1 MTDAAYLGG
10 VFMGV
15 LSSLYTGVSGLTA
28 QGEALG
34 VVGDNIANANTVGFK
49 ASRAEFQDIIS
60 KSLKGILGGNQIGRG
75 VKIGAVNPILSQGNI
90 DATEKATDLAISGDG
105 YFVLRGTDG
114 ESFTR
119 DGSLHFDKDGFLTT
133 NDNQKVQGFEAD
145 DKGRIVNKLADIRF
159 PRALIPAKA
168 STEVKLDLNLDSR
181 VEVGKVFNPADPYE
195 TSHYTTGIEI
205 FDSQGNKH
213 LMTMFFNKT
222 ADRQWDVHGMCEG
235 KEVSGAQAG
244 KWAEVYSGKVG
255 FTVDGKLDTESTT
268 KTAFNFVGGALQ
280 NQQIKVDFGDAITT
294 DKGKG
299 LLGTKQYGKDSDL
312 ITWKQDGSAAGT
324 INSLSF
330 NDEGVLTALYSNGQ
344 AQDLAQVALAK
355 FENPEALFK
364 VGNNRLKEARD
375 SGTASIGKSGAAGRG
390 KLFAKSL
397 ERSTVDLAAEFV
409 NLIQNQRGFQ
419 ANAKTI
425 TTTDELLNEVIQLK
439 R

>member
-1 MTDAAYLGG
+1 
-10 VFMGV
+10 MGI

-34 VVGDNIANANTVGFK
+34 VVGDNIANANTTGFK

-60 KSLKGILGGNQIGRG
+60 KSLKGVQGGNQIGRG
-75 VKIGAVNPILSQGNI
+75 VKIGAVNPILTQGNV

-105 YFVLRGTDG
+105 YFVVKGSDG
-114 ESFTR
+114 ESFSR
-119 DGSLHFDKDGFLTT
+119 DGSLHFDKDGYLVT
-133 NDNQKVQGFEAD
+133 NDNQRVQGFEAD
-145 DKGRIVNKLADIRF
+145 EKGNVVNKVSDIKF

-168 STEVKLDLNLDSR
+168 TSEVKLDLNLDSR
-181 VEVGKVFNPADPYE
+181 TEVGKVFNPAEPHD
-195 TSHYTTGIEI
+195 TSHYSAGVEV

-222 ADRQWDVHGMCEG
+222 ADRQWSVRGMCDG
-235 KEVSGAQAG
+235 KEIVGGTPGKMSEVMAG
-244 KWAEVYSGKVG
+244 QIT
-255 FTVDGKLDTESTT
+255 FTTDGKLDTETIS
-268 KTAFNFVGGALQ
+268 KQAFNFTGGALQ
-280 NQQIKVDFGDAITT
+280 NQPIKIDFGDSLTT

-299 LLGTKQYGKDSDL
+299 ITGSKQYGKDSDL
-312 ITWKQDGSAAGT
+312 ITWKQDGAAAGT
-324 INSLSF
+324 ISTLSF
-330 NDEGVLTALYSNGQ
+330 DDEGVLTALYSNGQ

-364 VGNNRLKEARD
+364 VGNNRLKESRD
-375 SGTASIGKSGAAGRG
+375 SGNASIGKPGTAGRG

-397 ERSTVDLAAEFV
+397 ERSTVDLAMEFV